1 MSRLYYLYHLIAL
14 IETNAIYSYICTYR
28 HNSINPMKTL
38 KTLLL
43 LGIAAISMSSC
54 SYNTMVEKQESVEAA
69 WSQVEN
75 VYQRRADLIPNL
87 VATVKGYAEH
97 EQETLTGVV
106 EARAKATSMTIDASK
121 LNEQSLRE
129 FQAAQDGL
137 TQALSRLLVVQEQY
151 PDLKANEN
159 FRDLQT
165 QLEGTENRITVERQ
179 KFNDTAREYNTYI
192 RKFPNNIV
200 ASIFSFESKPYFT
213 AAEGASTAPK
223 VEF

>member
-1 MSRLYYLYHLIAL
+1 
-14 IETNAIYSYICTYR
+14 
-28 HNSINPMKTL
+28 MKTL

-106 EARAKATSMTIDASK
+106 EARAKATSMNIDASK
-121 LNEQSLRE
+121 LNEQTLKE

-137 TQALSRLLVVQEQY
+137 SQALSRLLVVQENY
-151 PDLKANEN
+151 PELKANEN

>member
-1 MSRLYYLYHLIAL
+1 
-14 IETNAIYSYICTYR
+14 
-28 HNSINPMKTL
+28 MKTL

-121 LNEQSLRE
+121 LNEQNLKE

>member
-1 MSRLYYLYHLIAL
+1 
-14 IETNAIYSYICTYR
+14 
-28 HNSINPMKTL
+28 MKTL

-43 LGIAAISMSSC
+43 LSIAAISMSSC
-54 SYNTMVEKQESVEAA
+54 SYNSMVEKQESVEAA

-106 EARAKATSMTIDASK
+106 EARAKATSMNIDASK
-121 LNEQSLRE
+121 LNEQTLKE

-137 TQALSRLLVVQEQY
+137 SQALSRLLVVQENY
-151 PDLKANEN
+151 PELKANEN

-179 KFNDTAREYNTYI
+179 KFNDTARDYNTYI

-200 ASIFSFESKPYFT
+200 ASIFSFEAKPYFT
-213 AAEGASTAPK
+213 ASEGAATAPK